1 MINKTAIAVR
11 IYYGLNQTPMAD
23 IKFNDGV
30 TETIR
35 WTDTEQRKEMIP
47 YITGYTL
54 IYDERPKR
62 NWDEW

>member
-1 MINKTAIAVR
+1 MISRAAVAVR
-11 IYYGLNQTPMAD
+11 IYYGINQTPMAD

-30 TETIR
+30 TKIIQ
-35 WTDTEQRKEMIP
+35 WTDVEQRKEMLP

-62 NWDEW
+62 NWNEW